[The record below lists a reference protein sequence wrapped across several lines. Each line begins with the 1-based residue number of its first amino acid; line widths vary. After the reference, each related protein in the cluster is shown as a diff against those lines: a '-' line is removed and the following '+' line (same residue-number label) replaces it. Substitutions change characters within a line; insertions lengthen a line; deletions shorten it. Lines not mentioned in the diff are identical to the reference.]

1 MPLEDD
7 RQDLPPP
14 SLSSAASATPTEVSL
29 APEPAAPTMP
39 ASSSL
44 DSTML
49 SRPEGLIGKTLD
61 GRYFIEK
68 ELGHGGIGVVYLARD
83 RRLVDKCVVV
93 KVLLEKWLQDDW
105 VVSKFL
111 HEKEALARIDH
122 PGIVGIVDAG
132 ELPDSKPYIVMQC
145 VDGVTLRSVMTP
157 EGMDIERAA
166 RLIEQVADALGEAH
180 EKGILHRDLKPE
192 NIMLQSLGG
201 GREQAKII
209 DFGIAKVRDS
219 AVAPSTAVSAT
230 VGTIA
235 YMSPEQLSVRPLTAA
250 SDIYALGAIAYEM
263 LTGRR
268 PFNPESKFQM
278 LEMQRA
284 GLRVKPADLRPA
296 LSERAQAII
305 IKSLS
310 FEPKDRHQD
319 TREFGR
325 ELAEALAEDNQP
337 TKLQTEDTAAKIPL
351 DSSSNSESLKPGF
364 KLRVIL
370 TLVLFLIG
378 IVGIIAW
385 WALRSSGNQQN
396 QSQQTASPVT
406 TSERSL
412 TYSLLVQKMDEG
424 KTDEDVSEF
433 AEREVFRNGDRFRF
447 NVSSPQPGYLYLINK
462 SAQGTSNNDA
472 GGLTMLYP
480 TPLKNAGSAHL
491 IANEPMQT
499 SWNTVG
505 GKAGTEQF
513 WIVWA
518 TEPVA
523 ELEEAKGTAFSNG
536 KGALADAEQAQKIKE
551 FLAKYS
557 AQKVETTKDEIKK
570 LTTIKGKGTVLVDL
584 VKLEH
589 R

>member
-1 MPLEDD
+1 MPSKND
-7 RQDLPPP
+7 QADLMPP
-14 SLSSAASATPTEVSL
+14 STVSAESTAPTEVSP
-29 APEPAAPTMP
+29 APVSTASTIA

-44 DSTML
+44 DSTVL
-49 SRPEGLIGKTLD
+49 PRPEGFIGRTLD

-132 ELPDSKPYIVMQC
+132 ELPDGKPYIVMQC
-145 VDGVTLRSVMTP
+145 VDGVTLRSVMPP

-219 AVAPSTAVSAT
+219 AVAPSTTVSAT

-235 YMSPEQLSVRPLTAA
+235 YMSPEQLSARPLTVA

-284 GLRVKPADLRPA
+284 GLRVKPADLRPV
-296 LSERAQAII
+296 LSESAQAII
-305 IKSLS
+305 LKSLS
-310 FEPKDRHQD
+310 FEPSDRYQNA
-319 TREFGR
+319 REFGQ
-325 ELAEALAEDNQP
+325 ELAVALAEDGQP
-337 TKLQTEDTAAKIPL
+337 AKFQTEDAAAKIPL
-351 DSSSNSESLKPGF
+351 GSSSSSESLKPGF

-370 TLVLFLIG
+370 TLALFV
-378 IVGIIAW
+378 VGITGVAMW
-385 WALRSSGNQQN
+385 WFAKSASNQQSVP
-396 QSQQTASPVT
+396 QKTASTVALP
-406 TSERSL
+406 ERSL
-412 TYSLLVQKMDEG
+412 NYSLLVQKMRDG
-424 KTDEDVSEF
+424 KPYQEPFESSGQEIF
-433 AEREVFRNGDRFRF
+433 ENGYKFIFR
-447 NVSSPQPGYLYLINK
+447 VSSSQPGYFYLL
-462 SAQGTSNNDA
+462 SEGAPDSGTP
-472 GGLTMLYP
+472 GLNMLYP
-480 TPLKNAGSAHL
+480 TPRRNEGSARL
-491 IANEPMQT
+491 DTGAQMQT
-499 SWNTVG
+499 GWNVFG
-505 GKAGTEQF
+505 GRDGTELL
-513 WIVWA
+513 WVVSA
-518 TEPVA
+518 AEPVP
-523 ELEEAKGTAFSNG
+523 EIEAARETAFRNE
-536 KGALADAEQAQKIKE
+536 KGALTDEAQVRSVRE
-551 FLAKYS
+551 FLAKHATQKLEVAKDS
-557 AQKVETTKDEIKK
+557 ARRQ
-570 LTTIKGKGTVLVDL
+570 TVLRGSGEAL
-584 VKLEH
+584 VYRVELEH

>member
-1 MPLEDD
+1 MPAENDYP
-7 RQDLPPP
+7 DLMSHSPI
-14 SLSSAASATPTEVSL
+14 SAESTAPTEVS
-29 APEPAAPTMP
+29 PALDSTAPTMP
-39 ASSSL
+39 APPSL

-49 SRPEGLIGKTLD
+49 PRPEGFIGKTLD

-132 ELPDSKPYIVMQC
+132 ELKDGKPYIVMQC
-145 VDGVTLRSVMTP
+145 VDGVTLRSVMQP
-157 EGMDIERAA
+157 EGMDIERAV
-166 RLIEQVADALGEAH
+166 RLLEQVADALGEAH

-219 AVAPSTAVSAT
+219 AVAPSTTVSST

-235 YMSPEQLSVRPLTAA
+235 YMSPEQLSARPLTVA

-284 GLRVKPADLRPA
+284 GLRVKPQDLRPA

-305 IKSLS
+305 LQSLS
-310 FEPKDRHQD
+310 FEPSDRHQNA
-319 TREFGR
+319 REFGR
-325 ELAEALAEDNQP
+325 ELAKALAEDNQP
-337 TKLQTEDTAAKIPL
+337 VKVQTEDAAAKIPAG
-351 DSSSNSESLKPGF
+351 DSSNSESLKPGF

-370 TLVLFLIG
+370 TLALLV
-378 IVGIIAW
+378 VGITGIAMW
-385 WALRSSGNQQN
+385 WFSKSASNQQN
-396 QSQQTASPVT
+396 PSQKTASTIPLP
-406 TSERSL
+406 ERSL
-412 TYSLLVQKMDEG
+412 TYSLLVQKMRDG
-424 KTDEDVSEF
+424 KPYQESFESSGQEIF
-433 AEREVFRNGDRFRF
+433 ENGYKFIFR
-447 NVSSPQPGYLYLINK
+447 VASSQPGYFYLLNEGAPD
-462 SAQGTSNNDA
+462 SGVP
-472 GGLTMLYP
+472 GFTMLYP
-480 TPLKNAGSAHL
+480 TPRRNEGSARL
-491 IANEPMQT
+491 DGGALVET
-499 SWNTVG
+499 GWNVFG
-505 GKAGTEQF
+505 GRAGTELL
-513 WIVWA
+513 WVISA
-518 TEPVA
+518 AEPVP
-523 ELEEAKGTAFSNG
+523 EIEAAREIAFKNE
-536 KGALADAEQAQKIKE
+536 KGALTDAAQARSVRE
-551 FLAKYS
+551 FLAKH
-557 AQKVETTKDEIKK
+557 ATQKLEVAKDTARRQTILRGSGEALVYLVE
-570 LTTIKGKGTVLVDL
+570 
-584 VKLEH
+584 LEH

>member
-1 MPLEDD
+1 MPSEND
-7 RQDLPPP
+7 QPDLTPH
-14 SLSSAASATPTEVSL
+14 SSISEASTAPTEVSPAIDSIASTLPAPPSL
-29 APEPAAPTMP
+29 A
-39 ASSSL
+39 
-44 DSTML
+44 STIL
-49 SRPEGLIGKTLD
+49 PRPEGLIGKTLD

-105 VVSKFL
+105 VVGKFL

-145 VDGVTLRSVMTP
+145 VDGVTLRSVMQH

-166 RLIEQVADALGEAH
+166 RLIEQVGDALGEAH
-180 EKGILHRDLKPE
+180 AKGILHRDLKPE

-219 AVAPSTAVSAT
+219 AVAPSTTVSAT

-235 YMSPEQLSVRPLTAA
+235 YMSPEQLSARPLTVA

-305 IKSLS
+305 LKSLS
-310 FEPKDRHQD
+310 FEPSDRYQNA
-319 TREFGR
+319 REFGQ
-325 ELAEALAEDNQP
+325 ELTHALAEDGQP
-337 TKLQTEDTAAKIPL
+337 AKFQMEDAAAKML
-351 DSSSNSESLKPGF
+351 HGNSSNSGSLKPGF
-364 KLRVIL
+364 KLRLII
-370 TLVLFLIG
+370 TLALFVVGITG
-378 IVGIIAW
+378 IVVW
-385 WALRSSGNQQN
+385 WFLRSASNEQN
-396 QSQQTASPVT
+396 APQKRASTVALP
-406 TSERSL
+406 ERSL
-412 TYSLLVQKMDEG
+412 TYSLLVQKMRDG
-424 KTDEDVSEF
+424 KPYQEPFESSGQEIFENGYKFIFRVS
-433 AEREVFRNGDRFRF
+433 N
-447 NVSSPQPGYLYLINK
+447 SQPGYFYLLNEGAPD
-462 SAQGTSNNDA
+462 SGAS
-472 GGLTMLYP
+472 GLNMLYP
-480 TPLKNAGSAHL
+480 TPRRNEGSARL
-491 IANEPMQT
+491 DAGAQVET
-499 SWNTVG
+499 GWNVFSG
-505 GKAGTEQF
+505 RDGTELL
-513 WIVWA
+513 WVISA
-518 TEPVA
+518 AEPVP
-523 ELEEAKGTAFSNG
+523 EIEAARETAFKNE
-536 KGALADAEQAQKIKE
+536 KGALTDAAQAQSVRE
-551 FLAKYS
+551 FLAKHA
-557 AQKVETTKDEIKK
+557 AQKLEVAKDTTRRQTILRGSGEALVYRVE
-570 LTTIKGKGTVLVDL
+570 
-584 VKLEH
+584 LEH